1 MDENV
6 PASMK
11 HLLTEWVN
19 ERHQVLMEQVLFTW
33 QEAMGR
39 LTPDDTL
46 MERLLAT
53 LPPPEP
59 PPPVEPLPV
68 APVAADPE
76 PSLGVALASL
86 EQASTQGEVL
96 KRLLDALTHFTG
108 RSALFVVKQGIATLY
123 AHRGFEG
130 ETPKAG
136 APVVPPPELE
146 RLIQDGN
153 APVTAAGPAYAAL
166 VAPLSRLEAADVRI
180 IPLSLRH
187 KTVAIL
193 LADSGPAPAIDR
205 PHHVRA
211 LAYVAEARLS
221 YLATP
226 KEPAKPAPA
235 EHHPSSLTQI
245 IADPIAEVPA
255 SVNTLDPRVRTN
267 AERSARVLVG
277 DIELYF
283 PDKVA
288 QAQRQGN
295 LYAFMRDELD
305 RSRDSFVERYGA
317 DVEAQH
323 QIFYQTVITQ
333 LCQGDPSRLGQ
344 APWAPR

>member
-11 HLLTEWVN
+11 HLITEWVN

-39 LTPDDTL
+39 LAPDDAL

-53 LPPPEP
+53 LPPPP
-59 PPPVEPLPV
+59 PPLP
-68 APVAADPE
+68 APPSQSAPDLE
-76 PSLGVALASL
+76 PSLGAALASL

-96 KRLLDALTHFTG
+96 KRLLDALTRFTE

-123 AHRGFEG
+123 AHRGFEA
-130 ETPKAG
+130 ETPKGG
-136 APVVPPPELE
+136 APVVPPAELE
-146 RLIQDGN
+146 HLIQEGN
-153 APVTAAGPAYAAL
+153 TPITTAGPAYSAL
-166 VAPLSRLEAADVRI
+166 LAPLSRFEAVEVRI

-187 KTVAIL
+187 KTVAVL
-193 LADSGPAPAIDR
+193 LVDSGLRPAIDR

-235 EHHPSSLTQI
+235 EHHPSSPTQI
-245 IADPIAEVPA
+245 IADPIAEVPVA
-255 SVNTLDPRVRTN
+255 ANGLDPKVRTN

-317 DVEAQH
+317 EVEAQH
-323 QIFYQTVITQ
+323 QIFYQTVIAQ

>member
-39 LTPDDTL
+39 LTPDDAL

-53 LPPPEP
+53 VPTPEP
-59 PPPVEPLPV
+59 PPPVELPP
-68 APVAADPE
+68 ATDPE
-76 PSLGVALASL
+76 PGLGAALASL
-86 EQASTQGEVL
+86 EQAATQGEVL
-96 KRLLDALTHFTG
+96 KRLLDALAGFAA

-123 AHRGFEG
+123 AHRGFET
-130 ETPKAG
+130 EAPKAG
-136 APVVPPPELE
+136 SPVVPPPDLE
-146 RLIQDGN
+146 HLIQDGS
-153 APVTAAGPAYAAL
+153 AALSTSGPAYSAL
-166 VAPLSRLEAADVRI
+166 LAPLSRAQAADVRV

-187 KTVAIL
+187 KTVAVL
-193 LADSGPAPAIDR
+193 LADSGAGPAIER

-226 KEPAKPAPA
+226 KEAAKPAPA
-235 EHHPSSLTQI
+235 EPHPSSLTQI
-245 IADPIAEVPA
+245 IADPIAETPPA
-255 SVNTLDPRVRTN
+255 VNGLDPKIRTN

-305 RSRDSFVERYGA
+305 RSRDSFVERYGP
-317 DVEAQH
+317 DVEAQY
-323 QIFYQTVITQ
+323 QIFYQTVINQ